1 MKEEVTS
8 NKINNFENINKIIR
22 KYIKYVLKAKE
33 KINEYVPN

>member
-22 KYIKYVLKAKE
+22 KYIKYVLIINE